1 MTPTLAL
8 GLFLAA
14 SGTPAIAP
22 ADTIVTIGASSST
35 LAFEPAEL
43 ALKQGTRVKVRF
55 VNQGTLP
62 HNLVF
67 VRHEEDIDQLADAA
81 AKEGESFLPL
91 SLKDKMLAWTA
102 LASPGQTVEVEFV
115 VPPPG
120 VYPFVC
126 LMLGH
131 TNSMMG
137 MLRSLK

>member
-1 MTPTLAL
+1 MTHLLAL
-8 GLFLAA
+8 LLVL
-14 SGTPAIAP
+14 SRPVDRP
-22 ADTIVTIGASSST
+22 SADTIVTIGASSST

-43 ALKQGTRVKVRF
+43 ALKQGTRVRVRF

-67 VRHEEDIDQLADAA
+67 VRDEEDIDALAEAA
-81 AKEGESFLPL
+81 AKAGGSFLPL
-91 SLKDKMLAWTA
+91 TLKEKMLAWTA
-102 LASPGQTVEVEFV
+102 LASPGQTVEVEFT